1 MSIPVSVLIC
11 IYKYVCKTIWYKIH
25 SAFTFFN
32 TSRII
37 FKYNALITL
46 LHSHMHN
53 QQSWELLESFHT
65 CILKTCYFSTYCH
78 TNTCLKLLPISTYAL
93 EVKSHWLEAVCTGSI
108 AMALQHLSVD

>member
-65 CILKTCYFSTYCH
+65 CILKTCYFPIYFPFNNDLDS
-78 TNTCLKLLPISTYAL
+78 LILLIYF
-93 EVKSHWLEAVCTGSI
+93 G
-108 AMALQHLSVD
+108 